1 MTRDEFAWL
10 IVRAVG
16 AFILLL
22 IILDLITV
30 VLTSIQAVIS
40 HNEIMSDSVDLDDVV
55 DLAFRYGRLIERIWY
70 LGIGVVFKAA
80 FSYYCFYRG
89 AWIHRLLTSRL
100 SSAEQS

>member
-22 IILDLITV
+22 IALDLINV
-30 VLTSIQAVIS
+30 VLTSIQAVMV
-40 HNEIMSDSVDLDDVV
+40 HNEVMSDSVAQDNVV
-55 DLAFRYGRLIERIWY
+55 SLAIRYGRLIERIWL
-70 LGIGVVFKAA
+70 LGIEVLIKAFFA
-80 FSYYCFYRG
+80 YYCFFRG

-100 SSAEQS
+100 PTPKQS